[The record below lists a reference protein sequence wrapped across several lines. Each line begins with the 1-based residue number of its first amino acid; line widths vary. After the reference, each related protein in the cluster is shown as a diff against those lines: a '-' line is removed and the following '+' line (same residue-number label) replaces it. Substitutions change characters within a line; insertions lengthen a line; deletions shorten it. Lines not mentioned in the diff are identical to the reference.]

1 MATAAAATA
10 KKPSFPLP
18 AGYFKCPPLSQQEF
32 AHLMAL
38 GKESSRAFIQQTEN
52 LRDYTWQEL
61 GKKSQITLYKGTK
74 TSAPSAPF
82 LVLRAVGDVAGTL
95 EEVASM
101 HQLSNADTLQQF
113 LEESDDILDLHT
125 LYDITADTRAMSSRY
140 LTSTLQVAVRWMA
153 MKVPTAATA
162 FMHPRDFCYLETQDY
177 FTDAKGRRGW
187 AISMDSMAMDACCP
201 AFGGNVTNIVRGKVQ
216 SSGYSFVE
224 SETQGMLHAS
234 HWFQV
239 DYHGKIPVWIQNLIL
254 KGRVHRMIHF
264 NTRMHEHRLKKVDLL
279 AEFDVRRTSQSHRTN
294 CFICRKKFRLLSRK
308 ITCRKCGE
316 VVCSNCQHTWDIVRN
331 DKKRKVSIC
340 NMCTS
345 SLRAPLHQLTPSSE
359 GSLSTSA
366 PPPHSFLAADV
377 THLRMPRLARH
388 YSYDEFMHTRP
399 GLRKLKSNSVDFT
412 NSGSDYNVEDDPGY
426 TTGVAVDLD
435 TLLDSPRVP
444 GVIDARW
451 GDIET
456 AVEEECVD
464 YKPNL
469 FRKGFCM
476 NCQKQHDAS
485 DDGSIRQTKTFKKI
499 HLTPS
504 AHAANAE
511 FNPMA
516 LPENSELS
524 AELRKSRADSM
535 DSVVSLR
542 SRLNSEDMLDD
553 HFLKTHGVHSMMK
566 DLMAEYGTDSAAS
579 LNPQV
584 LEAKLLGL
592 QAQLEQLQLDKA
604 RFKKDSVIRV

>member
-1 MATAAAATA
+1 MAATAAAA
-10 KKPSFPLP
+10 KKSSFPLP
-18 AGYFKCPPLSQQEF
+18 AGHFKCPPLSQQEF

-38 GKESSRAFIQQTEN
+38 GKESSRAFIQQSEH
-52 LRDYTWQEL
+52 LRDYSWQEL
-61 GKKSQITLYKGTK
+61 GKKNQIVLFKGVK
-74 TSAPSAPF
+74 AGSSSPF
-82 LVLRAVGDVAGTL
+82 LVLRAVGEVAGSL
-95 EEVASM
+95 EEVAAM
-101 HQLSNADTLQQF
+101 HQLGTPDTLQQF
-113 LEESDDILDLHT
+113 LDESDDILDLHT

-140 LTSTLQVAVRWMA
+140 LTSTLQVAVRWMV

-177 FTDAKGRRGW
+177 FTDGKGRRGW

-201 AFGGNVTNIVRGKVQ
+201 AFPAHASCVVRGKLRA
-216 SSGYSFVE
+216 SGYTFVE

-239 DYHGKIPVWIQNLIL
+239 DFHGKVPVWIQNLIL

-264 NTRMHEHRLKKVDLL
+264 NTRMHEQRLKKVDLL

-316 VVCSNCQHTWDIVRN
+316 VICSNCQHTWDLVRS

-340 NMCTS
+340 SMCTS
-345 SLRAPLHQLTPSSE
+345 SLRSPLPPSS
-359 GSLSTSA
+359 SSA
-366 PPPHSFLAADV
+366 PTDA

-412 NSGSDYNVEDDPGY
+412 HCDYNVEDDPGY
-426 TTGVAVDLD
+426 MSSVAVDLD
-435 TLLDSPRVP
+435 ALLDSPRDP
-444 GVIDARW
+444 AAIDARW
-451 GDIET
+451 GDVEA

-464 YKPNL
+464 FKPNL

-476 NCQKQHDAS
+476 NCQKQHDAT

-499 HLTPS
+499 HLAPS

-542 SRLNSEDMLDD
+542 SRLNSEDLMDD
-553 HFLKTHGVHSMMK
+553 HFLKTHGVHAMMK
-566 DLMAEYGTDSAAS
+566 DLMHEYGSDSAAS
-579 LNPQV
+579 LNPTV

-604 RFKKDSVIRV
+604 RFKKDTVVRV